1 MSRTGHLRSFSAPK
15 AFGTSEVMLSPDSTS
30 GKIIK
35 AAQMPYSAQMQRK
48 RE

>member
-15 AFGTSEVMLSPDSTS
+15 AFGISEVMLSPDFTS

-35 AAQMPYSAQMQRK
+35 AAQMPYPAQMQTKRK
-48 RE
+48 